1 MPCWRAKRGR
11 RTAQHGGGV
20 VRALT
25 AVQAVQL
32 VRQPAHKRQLDLLL
46 HEAQAAVDDRGRD
59 RHPREGR
66 QACPPRTPQFGHQ
79 GATACMLIGAA
90 DTACHGAW
98 HQPGRHSGASGLG
111 GAGRQP
117 TCCKARK
124 VLADEVPPGA
134 RLDLRDVVCASRNS
148 HRRPRWQ
155 ACTAQQASCYG
166 GGPVRKVRETSRT
179 PWKRMSAASR
189 DIGSGTQLQRHTVQL
204 SACTLSACSAQ
215 RARLLLQTCA
225 GAGISTA
232 TGA

>member
-1 MPCWRAKRGR
+1 
-11 RTAQHGGGV
+11 
-20 VRALT
+20 
-25 AVQAVQL
+25 
-32 VRQPAHKRQLDLLL
+32 
-46 HEAQAAVDDRGRD
+46 
-59 RHPREGR
+59 
-66 QACPPRTPQFGHQ
+66 
-79 GATACMLIGAA
+79 MLIGAA

-225 GAGISTA
+225 GAGNSMA
-232 TGA
+232 LGAWWSPGPRTWPGWC